1 VNHEMASE
9 SKPSEMRTS
18 RRSLWVKRLM
28 QSFVPPAIGLVVI
41 LALWQAIVV
50 AFRIPTYIFPTPR
63 DIVISTIDRNY
74 YSFIVVNA
82 GSTIVEALIG
92 FMIGAGTGFLLGVL
106 FAQVGLLRSAVLPYL
121 VASTTVPILAFAP
134 IVVIWFGPGMASK
147 IAVVAFLSFFP
158 VTLGTL
164 KGLQSTD
171 RLLRDLFHC
180 YAATRM
186 QRFLKLELSYSL
198 PYLFTTLRL
207 STPACVVG
215 AIVAEFVAAN
225 EGLGYLII
233 RNWYTMDIP
242 RLWATIFASC
252 LSGIVLYVAMTALE
266 RVATPWHVSIE
277 AER

>member
-1 VNHEMASE
+1 MRE
-9 SKPSEMRTS
+9 SWAKPMV
-18 RRSLWVKRLM
+18 RSFLPP
-28 QSFVPPAIGLVVI
+28 FVALVVI
-41 LALWQAIVV
+41 LALWQGIVV
-50 AFRIPTYIFPTPR
+50 ALQIPHYVFPTPQE
-63 DIVISTIDRNY
+63 IINSMIDRKY
-74 YSFIVVNA
+74 YSFILVNA
-82 GSTIVEALIG
+82 GSTVLEALIG
-92 FMIGAGTGFLLGVL
+92 FMIGTGAGFLLAVL
-106 FAQVGLLRSAVLPYL
+106 FAQVGVLRSAVLPYL

-134 IVVIWFGPGMASK
+134 IVVIWFGPGIASK
-147 IAVVAFLSFFP
+147 VAVVAFLSFFP

-171 RLLRDLFHC
+171 RSLRDLFHC
-180 YAATRM
+180 YAATRT
-186 QRFLKLELSYSL
+186 QRFFKLELRYSL
-198 PYLFTTLRL
+198 PFVFTTLRL

-252 LSGIVLYVAMTALE
+252 FCGIVLYVAMTALE